1 MKFNDAI
8 SGLFLAVV
16 AVAVIAYSRNLPAMP
31 GQFVGPGLFPTLIGA
46 GMLIGALLLIARG
59 LSAGR
64 PWAEIEAWARD
75 PRRLAHLL
83 LIVALTLAY
92 ILFSEFLGFVAIAAA
107 MLAALF
113 AIGGVRA
120 RVGLPVALVATLA
133 VDYAFQRMLR
143 VPLPR
148 GLTDF
153 LPF

>member
-8 SGLFLAVV
+8 SGLFLAAL
-16 AVAVIAYSRNLPAMP
+16 AVAVIAYSQTLPAMP

-46 GMLIGALLLIARG
+46 GMLIGALLLVARG
-59 LSAGR
+59 LRAGR
-64 PWAEIEAWARD
+64 PWVEIESWARD
-75 PRRLAHLL
+75 PRRLAHFL
-83 LIVALTLAY
+83 LIVALILAY
-92 ILFSEFLGFVAIAAA
+92 IFFSEHLGFVVIAAA
-107 MLAALF
+107 VLAALF

-120 RVGLPVALVATLA
+120 HVGLPVALIATLA
-133 VDYAFQRMLR
+133 VNYAFQRMLR

>member
-8 SGLFLAVV
+8 SGLFLAVL
-16 AVAVIAYSRNLPAMP
+16 AVAVIAYSRTLPAMP

-59 LSAGR
+59 LGAGR
-64 PWAEIEAWARD
+64 PWVKGESWARD

-83 LIVALTLAY
+83 LIVALILAY
-92 ILFSEFLGFVAIAAA
+92 ILFSEFLGFVVIAAA

-148 GLTDF
+148 GLTGF